1 MNNNAKLNLNGIFG
15 FNKLLVG
22 KVNVEPDVINNTVDI
37 KYIYNNVLTSLQ
49 NQMTTTVRNALNAS
63 EVITTINSTLN
74 SFQTNLTNQITKEAS
89 DVSNLQGQ
97 INSNY
102 TTLDTKYNQKVDTL
116 TTKQTDLQSQITT
129 LSNTQANSNIN
140 TNNAYTWK
148 GAQTFT
154 GGVSITGGLTTI
166 TRDMTIGSNSER
178 TLTVNSSPT
187 FNSGLTVASGS
198 VSFPAKSIDASCIA
212 NIPTGISVSN
222 AYTWKEIQTFQ
233 KGISTNGETNTGSIT
248 VSGDTTLGT
257 SDANSLTINATPVIS
272 STPTFNKGLNVVN
285 GPVYFPSQSIS
296 FDCVVGLLSVN
307 NSNTW
312 NQTQIFKG
320 GLVVNG
326 TSALN
331 SVYLQ
336 SDDIILG
343 KNSGSSIMVK
353 ASPLFQNGLTVSSG
367 SISIPNNALPIASIS
382 GLNTQLN
389 SLQSSIA
396 SQVAKEASDFS
407 NLQLQITNIST
418 TPGATG
424 AKGDKGDTG
433 PAGKDGTNGK
443 DGING
448 TNGKD
453 GVNGKDGANGLNGI
467 NGTNGAKGDTG
478 PAGPT
483 GPSGASQLGVVN
495 NWTAK
500 QTFSQGFTVP
510 TGATVSFPNN
520 SISASCIN
528 GLSSGGVSTSTEN
541 AWNALQTFNYGLTV
555 PSGAPVSF
563 PDNSIPYTCITG
575 LPSSSTIPIGTQTN
589 INLSETR
596 NWTSGLTSVRL
607 PFTIPYIYNYNTID
621 QTITLF
627 SCSAVNGEDTHIYMV
642 QMDLFFFGGNSQYIN
657 DVHFTILN
665 GDTTVFDNT
674 YTINFAWGQR
684 HYSDTFVL
692 ACNYSTKLRFLA
704 TTQNTGV
711 VGSKTYTH
719 VLNSVNLT
727 FTRIA

>member
-22 KVNVEPDVINNTVDI
+22 KVNVEPNIVDNTADI
-37 KYIYNNVLTSLQ
+37 KYIYNNVLSSLQ
-49 NQMTTTVRNALNAS
+49 NQITTTVRNALNAS
-63 EVITTINSTLN
+63 EVITVINSTLN
-74 SFQTNLTNQITKEAS
+74 SFQTNLTNQITKEAG

-166 TRDMTIGSNSER
+166 TRDMTIGANENR
-178 TLTVNSSPT
+178 ILTVNSSPT

-257 SDANSLTINATPVIS
+257 SDANLLTINATPVIS

-312 NQTQIFKG
+312 NQSQTFKG
-320 GLVVNG
+320 GLYVNG

-367 SISIPNNALPIASIS
+367 TISIPNNALPIASIS

-467 NGTNGAKGDTG
+467 NGLKGDKGDTG
-478 PAGPT
+478 A
-483 GPSGASQLGVVN
+483 SGASQLGVVN
-495 NWTAK
+495 SWTAK

-510 TGATVSFPNN
+510 TGATVSFPAN
-520 SISASCIN
+520 SIPSTCIS
-528 GLSSGGVSTSTEN
+528 GLSS
-541 AWNALQTFNYGLTV
+541 
-555 PSGAPVSF
+555 SG
-563 PDNSIPYTCITG
+563 
-575 LPSSSTIPIGTQTN
+575 SSSTGT
-589 INLSETR
+589 R
-596 NWTSGLTSVRL
+596 ASVFL
-607 PFTIPYIYNYNTID
+607 GSSYLENNQSVFPYTIPRATSAMVTLDCASLFNATVGSIWIVQMLIGYNKGTATNTNYVSVAATSYQGNNWNTI
-621 QTITLF
+621 QT
-627 SCSAVNGEDTHIYMV
+627 VNFGIPGLEFTETFVICFTSRT
-642 QMDLFFFGGNSQYIN
+642 DLFFLTELKVDPPAG
-657 DVHFTILN
+657 
-665 GDTTVFDNT
+665 
-674 YTINFAWGQR
+674 
-684 HYSDTFVL
+684 
-692 ACNYSTKLRFLA
+692 
-704 TTQNTGV
+704 
-711 VGSKTYTH
+711 KTCKVDYMS
-719 VLNSVNLT
+719 LQ
-727 FTRIA
+727 FTRLA

>member
-22 KVNVEPDVINNTVDI
+22 KVNVEPNIVDNTLDI
-37 KYIYNNVLTSLQ
+37 KYIYTNVLSSLQ
-49 NQMTTTVRNALNAS
+49 NQITTTVRNALNAS
-63 EVITTINSTLN
+63 EVITAINSTLN
-74 SFQTNLTNQITKEAS
+74 SFQTNLTNQITKEAG

-166 TRDMTIGSNSER
+166 TRDMTIGANENKI
-178 TLTVNSSPT
+178 LTVNSSPT

-285 GPVYFPSQSIS
+285 GPVYFPSQCIS
-296 FDCVVGLLSVN
+296 SDCVIGLLSVN

-312 NQTQIFKG
+312 NQSQTFKG
-320 GLVVNG
+320 GLYVNG

-343 KNSGSSIMVK
+343 KNSGSSIIVK
-353 ASPLFQNGLTVSSG
+353 ASPLFQNGFTVSSG
-367 SISIPNNALPIASIS
+367 AISIPNNALPIASIS

-389 SLQSSIA
+389 SLQSNIA

-433 PAGKDGTNGK
+433 PAGKDGTNGIN
-443 DGING
+443 GING

-453 GVNGKDGANGLNGI
+453 GVNGKDGANGLNGV
-467 NGTNGAKGDTG
+467 NGLKGDKGDTG
-478 PAGPT
+478 A
-483 GPSGASQLGVVN
+483 SGASQLGVVN
-495 NWTAK
+495 SWTAK

-510 TGATVSFPNN
+510 TGATVSFPAN
-520 SISASCIN
+520 SIPSTCIS
-528 GLSSGGVSTSTEN
+528 GLSSSGSGSSVIGTRFSLFISSQYPLTNQNIFPYTIPRNTYTMITLNCASLFNATVGSTWIVQMSVSYNGGTAKNINYVNLIAFSVAGTIWSN
-541 AWNALQTFNYGLTV
+541 IQTVNF
-555 PSGAPVSF
+555 
-563 PDNSIPYTCITG
+563 SIPDIVTTETFVTCF
-575 LPSSSTIPIGTQTN
+575 SSSTDLIIQA
-589 INLSETR
+589 
-596 NWTSGLTSVRL
+596 GL
-607 PFTIPYIYNYNTID
+607 
-621 QTITLF
+621 
-627 SCSAVNGEDTHIYMV
+627 MV
-642 QMDLFFFGGNSQYIN
+642 DPPEG
-657 DVHFTILN
+657 
-665 GDTTVFDNT
+665 
-674 YTINFAWGQR
+674 
-684 HYSDTFVL
+684 
-692 ACNYSTKLRFLA
+692 
-704 TTQNTGV
+704 
-711 VGSKTYTH
+711 KTYKIDY
-719 VLNSVNLT
+719 LLLQ
-727 FTRIA
+727 FTRLA